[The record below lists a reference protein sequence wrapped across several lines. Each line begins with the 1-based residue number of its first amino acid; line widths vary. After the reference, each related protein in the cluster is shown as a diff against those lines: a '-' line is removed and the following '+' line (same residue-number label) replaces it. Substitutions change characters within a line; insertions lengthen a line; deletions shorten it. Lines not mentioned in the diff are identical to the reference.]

1 MRFICFEEGKR
12 GRFPFS
18 FCLMEMGGGVREM
31 VDKGNAI
38 VDGGGG
44 GGEGK
49 RGGGGGGGGG
59 GGEAEREGIS
69 PAPQKLART
78 DSFPF
83 RMPPF
88 SRCDNGPTFYNSSSE
103 VRSSDLY
110 DVPGGA
116 VAAAAAATR
125 TLQPFPVAFKSPGMA
140 SLRCPFTAAQWQELE
155 QQALIFKHMVAAVP
169 VPPDLLVPIRR
180 SLAEASSISNS
191 ATAGHLGWGGF
202 NLRFSNTTDPEPGR
216 CRRTDGK
223 KWRCSRDVAPDQ
235 KYCERHMHRG
245 RPRSR
250 KPVEVQL
257 QRHSTN
263 TNNSSNTTSNN
274 SNSSGNGNSNAP
286 LPSNSPAS
294 VSRSLPLAPPLS
306 STTSSCASSSSSFSS
321 LTSPTSDPFAKP
333 FQSSWF
339 KLPVQTMMPST
350 FSDKSSRYMN
360 WTREE
365 IDGVVS
371 TGRDSTAASHQWE
384 LVQSKLGEI
393 QEQHQL
399 KLSTIASTTPI
410 LGYHENIGLIPE
422 TDNRSSLFMG
432 DDLTGL
438 ESTTN
443 DQQMQ
448 PRCFIDAWSREDRWL
463 PTTTTAATTTTT
475 TTKSTASNLTLSPL
489 SLSMSASGGSGG
501 DDMHPIQMGLGV
513 NDAEGN
519 GGLKQQ
525 QAPNWMLPV
534 TWQSSSPLGGPL
546 AEVLQS
552 SGSTAA
558 APNSPKGCS
567 SKSSSSGLNLLTD
580 GWGEGNSP
588 RGGSPRMASS
598 PTGVLQKTLASL
610 SDSSSGSSPTFG
622 AKSEIALQWL
632 NQQPP
637 KLPSSS
643 GVI

>member
-1 MRFICFEEGKR
+1 
-12 GRFPFS
+12 
-18 FCLMEMGGGVREM
+18 MGGGVREM
-31 VDKGNAI
+31 VDKGNAM

-44 GGEGK
+44 GGGERE
-49 RGGGGGGGGG
+49 RGGGVGGGGAAAG
-59 GGEAEREGIS
+59 GGEAEREGGGS
-69 PAPQKLART
+69 SAPQKLART

-88 SRCDNGPTFYNSSSE
+88 SRCDNGPTFYNSSSSSE

-110 DVPGGA
+110 DVPGVA
-116 VAAAAAATR
+116 VAAAAAAATR

-180 SLAEASSISNS
+180 SLAEASSIANS

-257 QRHSTN
+257 QRHSSN
-263 TNNSSNTTSNN
+263 TNNSSSTSNN
-274 SNSSGNGNSNAP
+274 SNGGGNGNAP
-286 LPSNSPAS
+286 LPTSSAS
-294 VSRSLPLAPPLS
+294 VARSLPLPS
-306 STTSSCASSSSSFSS
+306 SISSSTSSCPSSSSSFSS
-321 LTSPTSDPFAKP
+321 LASSPSDPFSKP
-333 FQSSWF
+333 FHSSWF
-339 KLPVQTMMPST
+339 KLPVQTMIPSC

-360 WTREE
+360 WTRGEM
-365 IDGVVS
+365 DGVVS

-393 QEQHQL
+393 QEHHRL
-399 KLSTIASTTPI
+399 KLNTNGSTTHL
-410 LGYHENIGLIPE
+410 LGYHENMGLIPE
-422 TDNRSSLFMG
+422 TDNRASIFMD

-438 ESTTN
+438 QSAASG
-443 DQQMQ
+443 QQMQ

-463 PTTTTAATTTTT
+463 PTTTSAATATTTA
-475 TTKSTASNLTLSPL
+475 TKSSASNLTLSPL
-489 SLSMSASGGSGG
+489 SLSMSASGGSAT
-501 DDMHPIQMGLGV
+501 DDMDAIQMGLGV
-513 NDAEGN
+513 NDAEGR
-519 GGLKQQ
+519 GGLKHQH
-525 QAPNWMLPV
+525 APNWMLPV

-552 SGSTAA
+552 SGSAA
-558 APNSPKGCS
+558 APPSSPKGCS

-580 GWGEGNSP
+580 GWGEGSSP